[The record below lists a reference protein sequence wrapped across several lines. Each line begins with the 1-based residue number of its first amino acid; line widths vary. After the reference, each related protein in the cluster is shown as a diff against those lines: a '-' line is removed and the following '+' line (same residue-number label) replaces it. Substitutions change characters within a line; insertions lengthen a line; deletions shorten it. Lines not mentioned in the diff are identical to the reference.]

1 MFYDL
6 VEKGPIKQ
14 MLIGPAFAR
23 ATRAVAELTTRFKLP
38 QVILHSFLMT
48 TTPIIKGPLHC

>member
-1 MFYDL
+1 MFYNL

-14 MLIGPAFAR
+14 MLIGPAYAR

-38 QVILHSFLMT
+38 QVSLDCFRFFLLFLRDLLK
-48 TTPIIKGPLHC
+48 I